1 MRGRWCAGVGLP
13 WVKWEWSCQRLRQA
27 LACMCGRGPGGACGH
42 AAPALD
48 AACAE
53 VVVLRPFM
61 SSTVALAA
69 AALEGMTG
77 GACGQWWRQ
86 EFLGNFLVLQHVWF
100 LGTFSGGRECA
111 EVLVQAAGHLCM
123 WRRCR
128 ERLVWWVVCPALVGV
143 VPEVVCCRL
152 GGRRVPT

>member
-1 MRGRWCAGVGLP
+1 
-13 WVKWEWSCQRLRQA
+13 
-27 LACMCGRGPGGACGH
+27 MCGRGPGGACGH

-53 VVVLRPFM
+53 VVVFE
-61 SSTVALAA
+61 ALHVID
-69 AALEGMTG
+69 G
-77 GACGQWWRQ
+77 GPGGGGTRGHDRWSLWPVGGGR
-86 EFLGNFLVLQHVWF
+86 NFLVLQHVCF
-100 LGTFSGGRECA
+100 LGKFSGGRECA